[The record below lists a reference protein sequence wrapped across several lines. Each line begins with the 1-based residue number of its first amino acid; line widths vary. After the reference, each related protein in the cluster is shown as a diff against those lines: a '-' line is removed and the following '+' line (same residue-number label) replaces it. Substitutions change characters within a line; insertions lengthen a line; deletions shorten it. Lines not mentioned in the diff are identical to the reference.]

1 MICYARLCRRRA
13 AARSRGGLTLLEN
26 LMTLGIMVVTVLGMA
41 QALLD
46 SMTTNTMNREVAMA
60 TDGARRVI
68 SDLQG
73 ADFGSI
79 FALYNSS
86 QAGNTLNGQAVT
98 AGAFAIDGLTPVTGD
113 PDGLVGQIL
122 FPESTNLTGTV
133 ELREDLNDARFGM
146 PRDLDGGGTAG
157 DPLDHS
163 GDYQVLPVVIE
174 VDWRGPKGPAHVEFK
189 TVLSRY

>member
-1 MICYARLCRRRA
+1 MICHARSSQRRA
-13 AARSRGGLTLLEN
+13 AAASRAGLTLLEN

-46 SMTTNTMNREVAMA
+46 SMTTNTMNREVAVA

-86 QAGNTLNGQAVT
+86 QTGNTLGGQT
-98 AGAFAIDGLTPVTGD
+98 ISAGAFAIDGLTPVNGD
-113 PDGLVGQIL
+113 ADGMVGQIL
-122 FPESTNLTGTV
+122 LPESTNFLGTV
-133 ELREDLNDARFGM
+133 ELREDLDNARFGM
-146 PRDLDGGGTAG
+146 PRDLDGNGTSG
-157 DPLDHS
+157 DALDHS